1 MLRGHCKVARF
12 CCKGHLEEGVKKK
25 PKAAKAATRRGREP
39 LTVPQLALLF
49 DVVVN
54 VLGAAWAGALM
65 MIQLHLGERADCSRQ
80 ISSSW
85 FENLRP
91 SAGLPCVNIEK
102 VNGKTQERC
111 VPLPRSFAELL
122 WTWISKKPLV
132 GGGGRTQW
140 PWPGQGLA
148 EAFQPRGKPCL
159 LFPGRV
165 IGGCPARNFNK
176 AITERAYADV
186 LREAAD
192 HIGRE
197 RARAQL
203 ERRTHIFDDIDLD
216 RIGTHSMKKS
226 SITIM
231 RTANVPTSVVAVLTG
246 TSPRTIEEIYDVPTM
261 SRRRMAVQS
270 ALASVAESV
279 A

>member
-1 MLRGHCKVARF
+1 MVAGKAPKIWCAHWNRKCRSKKECRKSSIVVKAECLEAKACRISNIQLKVTFKDNCFKEPWIVSLGLSGLELHRRTTRRLRVIRGHCKVARF
-12 CCKGHLEEGVKKK
+12 CCKAHLEQGVKEK

-165 IGGCPARNFNK
+165 IGGC
-176 AITERAYADV
+176 IC
-186 LREAAD
+186 
-192 HIGRE
+192 
-197 RARAQL
+197 
-203 ERRTHIFDDIDLD
+203 
-216 RIGTHSMKKS
+216 KK
-226 SITIM
+226 
-231 RTANVPTSVVAVLTG
+231 NH
-246 TSPRTIEEIYDVPTM
+246 
-261 SRRRMAVQS
+261 
-270 ALASVAESV
+270 
-279 A
+279 